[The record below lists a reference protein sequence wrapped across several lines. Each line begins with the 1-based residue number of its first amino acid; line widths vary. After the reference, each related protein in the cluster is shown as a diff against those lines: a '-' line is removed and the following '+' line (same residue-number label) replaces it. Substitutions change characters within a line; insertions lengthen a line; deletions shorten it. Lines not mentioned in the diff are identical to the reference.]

1 MLTRWLGID
10 DPWYEMDTVQREMEG
25 WVRAVGGLA
34 RGLDGRGGL
43 LYAASGAPGARVRDE
58 GARLV
63 VEVDVPG
70 LGPDEVDVKVEGD
83 RVEVRG
89 RRALVSPDGT
99 HALRQER
106 SGWRIDQA
114 WTLPMAVDPANAD
127 AVVKDGVLSVT
138 LPKMAKP
145 GPTAVPVR
153 AE

>member
-10 DPWYEMDTVQREMEG
+10 DPWYELDDIQREMEG
-25 WVRAVGGLA
+25 WVRAVGGLG

-43 LYAASGAPGARVRDE
+43 LYAVSGAPGARVRDE

-89 RRALVSPDGT
+89 RRTLTAPEGT
-99 HALRQER
+99 RALRQER

-114 WTLPMAVDPANAD
+114 WTLPVVVDAGHAD
-127 AVVKDGVLSVT
+127 AVVKDGVLTVT
-138 LPKMAKP
+138 LPKVARP

-153 AE
+153 TE